1 MNKRNIIMSPQKNT
15 KLNNFY
21 IPKRYNKIKNRKD
34 IMSRKQTTY
43 NAEFK
48 AKVVLEVLEGKKSL
62 NEIASK
68 YDLLPKNIAKIIYE
82 TEFMEKGER

>member
-1 MNKRNIIMSPQKNT
+1 MSPQKST

-21 IPKRYNKIKNRKD
+21 ISKWWNKIKKQKRYKD
-34 IMSRKQTTY
+34 IMSRKHTTY

-48 AKVVLEVLEGKKSL
+48 AKVVFEVLEGQDSL

-68 YDLLPKNIAKIIYE
+68 YDLLPR
-82 TEFMEKGER
+82 T